1 MQGYG
6 RGARMKIERDRIEWL
21 SGLRAGETLG
31 SPVAMLIPNRDWAN
45 WEDVMAY
52 EGSDPPGELRRRR
65 VTRPRPGHAD
75 LAGVLKYDRLDGRDI
90 LERAS
95 ARETT
100 ARVAAGALAKRLLDE
115 FGVEIG
121 SHVVSLGGVARSKPH
136 AVRRCPVPLNE
147 ASDRSEV
154 RVLDPALEAE
164 IIRRIDAAKKA
175 GDTLGGE
182 VEVVARGVV
191 VGLGSHV
198 SWDRKLDGRLAGM
211 LMSIPAVKGV
221 EIGMGF
227 EAARRPGSEVHD
239 PIEARGNG
247 AAGRSGAGRDPR
259 GGFRRPTNNAG
270 GLEGGITT
278 GEPVVVKVAMKP
290 IATLM
295 SPLPTVDLDLGAAGQ
310 GGERAVRCHGGA
322 GDGGDRRSAGGAGAG
337 RRHAGEVRRA
347 TPCPRCGATTAA
359 TWRRWAPA
367 GLRWRIRREQLM
379 PRHIVLVGLP
389 GSGKSTVGGWW
400 PRHCPLLSSIST
412 GCWCGRWACRSSQIF
427 GMVGEA
433 RFREMERDAV
443 KAAQGGNPGVIVPG
457 RGWAAQP
464 GQLEAAMGPS
474 LVVYLKCLPGDRS
487 QTQPAG
493 GGPAVAGGGRPGP
506 ADAGAA
512 RGTGAVLPPGAPPGR
527 RRAQYAGGGCRR
539 DHGPGPA
546 ARRMVAL
553 GRRPCLGLH
562 SAGCGF
568 LATSRL

>member
-1 MQGYG
+1 MLRFSTAGESHGKALVTIVEGLPAGLPVTAEWVDRELARRMLGYG

-21 SGLRAGETLG
+21 SGIRAGETLG
-31 SPVAMLIPNRDWAN
+31 SPVAMLISNRDWAN

-52 EGSDPPGELRRRR
+52 EASETAGELRRRR

-75 LAGVLKYDRLDGRDI
+75 LAGLLKYDRLDARDI

-115 FGVEIG
+115 FGVEVG
-121 SHVVSLGGVARSKPH
+121 SHVVSMGGVLTESARGTRNAPL
-136 AVRRCPVPLNE
+136 PGPLNE

-154 RVLDPALEAE
+154 RVLDPAAEQE
-164 IIRRIDAAKKA
+164 IIKRIDAAKSA

-239 PIEARGNG
+239 PILSGD
-247 AAGRSGAGRDPR
+247 AGKRVSGEGTR

-295 SPLPTVDLDLGAAGQ
+295 SPLPTVDLTS
-310 GGERAVRCHGGA
+310 GEPAKAVSERSDVTAVPAMGVIA
-322 GDGGDRRSAGGAGAG
+322 EALVALVLADAMLEKFGGDSLVEMRRNYDGYVAALGSRWAAL
-337 RRHAGEVRRA
+337 RRA
-347 TPCPRCGATTAA
+347 TEG
-359 TWRRWAPA
+359 
-367 GLRWRIRREQLM
+367 
-379 PRHIVLVGLP
+379 
-389 GSGKSTVGGWW
+389 
-400 PRHCPLLSSIST
+400 
-412 GCWCGRWACRSSQIF
+412 
-427 GMVGEA
+427 
-433 RFREMERDAV
+433 
-443 KAAQGGNPGVIVPG
+443 
-457 RGWAAQP
+457 
-464 GQLEAAMGPS
+464 
-474 LVVYLKCLPGDRS
+474 
-487 QTQPAG
+487 
-493 GGPAVAGGGRPGP
+493 
-506 ADAGAA
+506 
-512 RGTGAVLPPGAPPGR
+512 
-527 RRAQYAGGGCRR
+527 
-539 DHGPGPA
+539 
-546 ARRMVAL
+546 
-553 GRRPCLGLH
+553 
-562 SAGCGF
+562 
-568 LATSRL
+568 

>member
-1 MQGYG
+1 MTLRFTTAGESHGKALVTIVEGLPAGLPVTAEWVDRELARRMQGYG

-52 EGSDPPGELRRRR
+52 ETAGETGELRRRR

-75 LAGVLKYDRLDGRDI
+75 LAGVLKYDRLDARDI

-121 SHVVSLGGVARSKPH
+121 SHVISLGGIRAGTGTGS
-136 AVRRCPVPLNE
+136 RREPLPVPLNE

-154 RVLDPALEAE
+154 RVLDSAAEAE
-164 IIRRIDAAKKA
+164 IVRRIDAAKKA

-211 LMSIPAVKGV
+211 MMSIPAVKGV

-239 PIEARGNG
+239 PIV
-247 AAGRSGAGRDPR
+247 SGAGRGAPRAPVTRDVPDPR

-295 SPLPTVDLDLGAAGQ
+295 SPLDTVDLTSGEPAKAVSERSDVTAVPAMGVIAEAVMALALADAMLEKFGGDSLAEMRRNYHGYVAALGA
-310 GGERAVRCHGGA
+310 
-322 GDGGDRRSAGGAGAG
+322 
-337 RRHAGEVRRA
+337 
-347 TPCPRCGATTAA
+347 
-359 TWRRWAPA
+359 RWA
-367 GLRWRIRREQLM
+367 
-379 PRHIVLVGLP
+379 
-389 GSGKSTVGGWW
+389 S
-400 PRHCPLLSSIST
+400 
-412 GCWCGRWACRSSQIF
+412 
-427 GMVGEA
+427 
-433 RFREMERDAV
+433 
-443 KAAQGGNPGVIVPG
+443 
-457 RGWAAQP
+457 
-464 GQLEAAMGPS
+464 
-474 LVVYLKCLPGDRS
+474 
-487 QTQPAG
+487 
-493 GGPAVAGGGRPGP
+493 PGP
-506 ADAGAA
+506 AREG
-512 RGTGAVLPPGAPPGR
+512 
-527 RRAQYAGGGCRR
+527 
-539 DHGPGPA
+539 
-546 ARRMVAL
+546 
-553 GRRPCLGLH
+553 
-562 SAGCGF
+562 
-568 LATSRL
+568 

>member
-1 MQGYG
+1 MLRFSTAGESHGKALVTIVEGLPAGLPISAEWVDRELARRMLGYG

-31 SPVAMLIPNRDWAN
+31 SPVAMLIQNRDWAN

-52 EGSDPPGELRRRR
+52 EASEGTGELRRRR

-75 LAGVLKYDRLDGRDI
+75 LAGVLKYDRVDARDI

-115 FGVEIG
+115 FGVEVG
-121 SHVVSLGGVARSKPH
+121 SHVLSMGGIRAASVSL
-136 AVRRCPVPLNE
+136 PVPLNE

-154 RVLDPALEAE
+154 RVLDPATEAE

-239 PIEARGNG
+239 PIEAGPHGSARG
-247 AAGRSGAGRDPR
+247 AAGQRGSGAGDAR

-270 GLEGGITT
+270 GLEGGMTT

-295 SPLPTVDLDLGAAGQ
+295 SPLATVDLASGEAAKAVS
-310 GGERAVRCHGGA
+310 ERSDVTAVPAMGVIA
-322 GDGGDRRSAGGAGAG
+322 EALVALALADAMLEKFGGDSLGEMRRNYDGYVAALGSRWAAL
-337 RRHAGEVRRA
+337 RRA
-347 TPCPRCGATTAA
+347 TEG
-359 TWRRWAPA
+359 
-367 GLRWRIRREQLM
+367 
-379 PRHIVLVGLP
+379 
-389 GSGKSTVGGWW
+389 
-400 PRHCPLLSSIST
+400 
-412 GCWCGRWACRSSQIF
+412 
-427 GMVGEA
+427 
-433 RFREMERDAV
+433 
-443 KAAQGGNPGVIVPG
+443 
-457 RGWAAQP
+457 
-464 GQLEAAMGPS
+464 
-474 LVVYLKCLPGDRS
+474 
-487 QTQPAG
+487 
-493 GGPAVAGGGRPGP
+493 
-506 ADAGAA
+506 
-512 RGTGAVLPPGAPPGR
+512 
-527 RRAQYAGGGCRR
+527 
-539 DHGPGPA
+539 
-546 ARRMVAL
+546 
-553 GRRPCLGLH
+553 
-562 SAGCGF
+562 
-568 LATSRL
+568 

>member
-1 MQGYG
+1 MTLRFTTAGESHGKALVAIVEGLPAGLAVTAEWVDRELARRMQGYG

-52 EGSDPPGELRRRR
+52 EGSDPPGEIRRRR

-75 LAGVLKYDRLDGRDI
+75 LAGVLKYDRVDGRDI

-121 SHVVSLGGVARSKPH
+121 SHVISLGGIRASPGS
-136 AVRRCPVPLNE
+136 AQLPVPLNE

-154 RVLDPALEAE
+154 RVLDAAAEAE

-239 PIEARGNG
+239 PIYSGT
-247 AAGRSGAGRDPR
+247 AGQRDSGTGDKR
-259 GGFRRPTNNAG
+259 GGFSRSTNNAG

-278 GEPVVVKVAMKP
+278 GEPIVVKAAMKP

-295 SPLPTVDLDLGAAGQ
+295 SPLPTVDLTSGQ
-310 GGERAVRCHGGA
+310 PAKAVSERSDITAVPAMGVIA
-322 GDGGDRRSAGGAGAG
+322 EALVAIVIADAMLEKFGGDSLPEMRRNYDG
-337 RRHAGEVRRA
+337 
-347 TPCPRCGATTAA
+347 
-359 TWRRWAPA
+359 
-367 GLRWRIRREQLM
+367 
-379 PRHIVLVGLP
+379 
-389 GSGKSTVGGWW
+389 
-400 PRHCPLLSSIST
+400 
-412 GCWCGRWACRSSQIF
+412 
-427 GMVGEA
+427 
-433 RFREMERDAV
+433 
-443 KAAQGGNPGVIVPG
+443 
-457 RGWAAQP
+457 
-464 GQLEAAMGPS
+464 
-474 LVVYLKCLPGDRS
+474 Y
-487 QTQPAG
+487 
-493 GGPAVAGGGRPGP
+493 VA
-506 ADAGAA
+506 
-512 RGTGAVLPPGAPPGR
+512 
-527 RRAQYAGGGCRR
+527 
-539 DHGPGPA
+539 
-546 ARRMVAL
+546 AL
-553 GRRPCLGLH
+553 G
-562 SAGCGF
+562 
-568 LATSRL
+568 SRWTAVPNPPES